1 MKMMRAHSIL
11 SAKVIRV
18 RCAEIRNRWDE
29 KTAAERRVTA
39 AARQQQLA
47 QRLGIDP
54 GPKEDADARI
64 QMCGA
69 GAA

>member
-1 MKMMRAHSIL
+1 MKTMSIRSSL
-11 SAKVIRV
+11 SAEVIRV
-18 RCAEIRNRWDE
+18 RCAEIRSRWDE
-29 KTAAERRVTA
+29 KTTAERRVTA

-54 GPKEDADARI
+54 QPKEDVGARLQI
-64 QMCGA
+64 CCA